1 MVAYVICVD
10 VQGVCSESASF
21 DLPAAVLAAS
31 VQEVQTALEVAL
43 VRREDSGPVHSREL
57 SIVGAG
63 LFPQLC
69 QPMCSHVLI
78 NHHIDTKYISV
89 LLNVPLQLQMDP
101 IRSTTLRWQTT
112 CRH

>member
-1 MVAYVICVD
+1 MSVGTKNVTWLHG

-43 VRREDSGPVHSREL
+43 VRREESGPAQGREM

-63 LFPQLC
+63 KPHL
-69 QPMCSHVLI
+69 
-78 NHHIDTKYISV
+78 
-89 LLNVPLQLQMDP
+89 
-101 IRSTTLRWQTT
+101 
-112 CRH
+112 